1 MAQAFSGAVVMD
13 QRGPLKLPMS
23 LGETA
28 VGHTAALGALAA
40 VLRARAT
47 GVGALVD
54 CSAVEALASAPSWI
68 VAVSRLGVPGPPG
81 RGST

>member
-1 MAQAFSGAVVMD
+1 
-13 QRGPLKLPMS
+13 MS

-47 GVGALVD
+47 GVGAFVD
-54 CSAVEALASAPSWI
+54 CAAVEALA
-68 VAVSRLGVPGPPG
+68 VGAVPDRRGTSV
-81 RGST
+81 GSTATASRPTS